1 VAQDSIC
8 LGRIGAPHGIK
19 GWVKLISFTQP
30 RENLLQYAKFSG
42 QLDGRTIALK
52 LDGSRPQGKGL
63 VGHFTGYD
71 TPEEARVLTHMEL
84 HVPSEVLP
92 ELDAG
97 EFYWHQLTGLK
108 VINQQQEFLG
118 VIDRLL
124 ETGANDV
131 LVVSPVRDSRGSG
144 DSLDGSDHSIG
155 GSIDDQERLIPWL
168 PDQLDVKVDLDKQE
182 VTLDWP
188 SDYLT
193 QD

>member
-1 VAQDSIC
+1 MAQDSIC

-108 VINQQQEFLG
+108 VINLQQEYLG

-131 LVVSPVRDSRGSG
+131 LVVCPVD
-144 DSLDGSDHSIG
+144 DNLD

-168 PDQLDVKVDLDKQE
+168 PEQLDVKVDLDKQE
-182 VTLDWP
+182 LTLDWP

>member
-1 VAQDSIC
+1 MAQDSIC

-30 RENLLQYAKFSG
+30 RENLLQYAKFTG
-42 QLDGRTIALK
+42 QLDGRTIELK

-63 VGHFTGYD
+63 IGHFTGYD
-71 TPEEARVLTHMEL
+71 TPEEAKGLTHVEL
-84 HVPSEVLP
+84 HVPSQVLP
-92 ELDAG
+92 DLDAG
-97 EFYWHQLTGLK
+97 EYYWHQLTGLK
-108 VINQQQEFLG
+108 VINHQQEYLG

-131 LVVSPVRDSRGSG
+131 LVVRPEP
-144 DSLDGSDHSIG
+144 DSL
-155 GSIDDQERLIPWL
+155 DDQERLIPWL
-168 PDQLDVKVDLDKQE
+168 PDQLDVKVDLDRKE
-182 VTLDWP
+182 LTLDWP

>member
-1 VAQDSIC
+1 MAQDSIC

-30 RENLLQYAKFSG
+30 RENLLQYATFTG
-42 QLDGRTIALK
+42 QLAGRTIALK

-63 VGHFTGYD
+63 IGHFTGYD
-71 TPEEARVLTHMEL
+71 TPEEAKALTHVEL
-84 HVPSEVLP
+84 HVPSEILP

-97 EFYWHQLTGLK
+97 EYYWHQLTGLK
-108 VINQQQEFLG
+108 VINLQQEYLG

-131 LVVSPVRDSRGSG
+131 LVVRPEP
-144 DSLDGSDHSIG
+144 DSL
-155 GSIDDQERLIPWL
+155 DDQERLIPWL
-168 PDQLDVKVDLDKQE
+168 PDQLDVKVDLDKKAL
-182 VTLDWP
+182 TLDWP